1 MDALELVSGE
11 VVSVRVPLCVLCGA
25 RPDVQVLV
33 QFSVPEAL
41 PRASCGGSGLSALP
55 GVPWALIPVGG
66 ISSAEG
72 NCHAQEPVGVLH
84 GKRSGSPRAC
94 QAAFSS
100 VWGVA
105 GRQGLEG

>member
-66 ISSAEG
+66 ISSAAHTIVRRAPPPKG
-72 NCHAQEPVGVLH
+72 IVMPKSL
-84 GKRSGSPRAC
+84 SGSFR
-94 QAAFSS
+94 
-100 VWGVA
+100 GN
-105 GRQGLEG
+105 G